1 MIELVHERGPGSVTV
16 AHVVARSGVSRRT
29 FYELFDGLDDCL
41 VAAFDYAIARA
52 AAVVLPAYEDLAHDA
67 ATASPGSSPNGARRG
82 AAENRRRSIPA
93 WEARVRA
100 GLRALLEFLD
110 EEPTMGAL
118 CVVDGLAAGQVV
130 LERRARVV
138 QRLVDVVQDGARR
151 TPVAGSE
158 TAPGSAARPAQ
169 LVAEGAV
176 GAVLAVIHARML
188 SASTKPLIGL
198 LNPLMAIVVLPYL
211 GPAAAEREQ
220 QHPIVK
226 RRRPAR
232 PAADPL
238 RDLDMRLTYRT
249 VRVLLALAER
259 PASSGREVADAAGV
273 SDQGQISK
281 LLWRL
286 EHLGLVANGA
296 PSISRGEPNAWTLTA
311 RGQDVAQAIQRQTSH

>member
-1 MIELVHERGPGSVTV
+1 
-16 AHVVARSGVSRRT
+16 
-29 FYELFDGLDDCL
+29 
-41 VAAFDYAIARA
+41 
-52 AAVVLPAYEDLAHDA
+52 
-67 ATASPGSSPNGARRG
+67 
-82 AAENRRRSIPA
+82 
-93 WEARVRA
+93 
-100 GLRALLEFLD
+100 LEFLD
-110 EEPTMGAL
+110 EEPAMGAL

-138 QRLVDVVQDGARR
+138 QRLVDVVQAGARVP
-151 TPVAGSE
+151 PVAGSG
-158 TAPGSAARPAQ
+158 TASGSSARPAR
-169 LVAEGAV
+169 LVAEGTV
-176 GAVLAVIHARML
+176 GVVLAVLHARML
-188 SASTKPLIGL
+188 SASAKPLIAL

-232 PAADPL
+232 PAGDPL

-259 PASSGREVADAAGV
+259 PAASGREVADAAGV

-281 LLWRL
+281 QLWRL
-286 EHLGLVANGA
+286 EHLGLVANSA
-296 PSISRGEPNAWTLTA
+296 PSSSRGEPNAWTLTP